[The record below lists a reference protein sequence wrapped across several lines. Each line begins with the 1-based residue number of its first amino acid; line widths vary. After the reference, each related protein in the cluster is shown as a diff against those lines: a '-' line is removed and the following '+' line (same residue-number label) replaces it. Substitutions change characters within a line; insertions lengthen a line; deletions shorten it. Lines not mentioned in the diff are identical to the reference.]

1 MAVGFEITPAMLK
14 QWAEDRDR
22 LAIEIADRQQLLTSI
37 QKKLAAAAVLSESIT
52 PKTGALETAGHA
64 PATANGHVHPGDN
77 MTLAIE
83 QIANHSAAPIT
94 KKELR
99 KQLSA
104 LGFPA
109 ERLGPYFYTA
119 ITRLSDKGRI
129 TRTRDGRITRALA

>member
-1 MAVGFEITPAMLK
+1 
-14 QWAEDRDR
+14 
-22 LAIEIADRQQLLTSI
+22 
-37 QKKLAAAAVLSESIT
+37 
-52 PKTGALETAGHA
+52 
-64 PATANGHVHPGDN
+64 